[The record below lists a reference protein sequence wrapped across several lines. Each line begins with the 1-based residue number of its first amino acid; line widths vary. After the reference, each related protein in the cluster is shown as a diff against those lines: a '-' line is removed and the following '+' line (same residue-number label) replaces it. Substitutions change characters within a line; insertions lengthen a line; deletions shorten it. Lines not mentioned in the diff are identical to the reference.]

1 MKNKKFWALLLI
13 LVAIFFT
20 NIKNHSVSA
29 LTDNT
34 ISVDPTILNISL
46 PPGKNSNAS
55 TNFTITNHYS
65 VPITLNIDLKN
76 IDEQSGRLIPSGD
89 LDTSFSNSI
98 KLSQTQVKVDSGQKQ
113 TIKVQINDNGSLK
126 PGGHYAAVTISQDAS
141 GSKGTSIRSEL
152 SLGLFVVKEEG
163 SNRSLKLSDVSLNR
177 VLFDFPSSSSVEL
190 LNDGNVQVVPRGYI
204 RIYDQSNV
212 YYESV
217 FNKQSQITLPG
228 GKYKESFKDL
238 SSKPNLVP
246 KKIYLEVGYRP
257 ESSNQSKIYKISFW
271 YVPFFYLI
279 IASVL
284 LILKIS
290 IVLMYNLGFRIKK
303 HGKRIKII
311 KKQKTM

>member
-13 LVAIFFT
+13 LVVIFFT

-89 LDTSFSNSI
+89 LDKNFRDTI
-98 KLSQTQVKVDSGQKQ
+98 KLSQTQVSIESGQKQ
-113 TIKVQINDNGSLK
+113 TVQVQVNNSSSLK
-126 PGGHYAAVTISQDAS
+126 PGGHYAAITISQGIT
-141 GSKGTSIRSEL
+141 GSRGTSIRSEL

-163 SNRSLKLSDVSLNR
+163 SNRSLKLSTTKLNR
-177 VLFDFPSSSSVEL
+177 ILFDYPTSASVEI

-204 RIYDQSNV
+204 RVYDKTNV

-217 FNKQSQITLPG
+217 FNKQSQIILPG
-228 GKYKESFKDL
+228 GKYKDNFNDFSA
-238 SSKPNLVP
+238 KPSLLP

-257 ESSNQSKIYKISFW
+257 ETSSQQKIYKISFW

-284 LILKIS
+284 LILIIS

-303 HGKRIKII
+303 HGKRIKIV